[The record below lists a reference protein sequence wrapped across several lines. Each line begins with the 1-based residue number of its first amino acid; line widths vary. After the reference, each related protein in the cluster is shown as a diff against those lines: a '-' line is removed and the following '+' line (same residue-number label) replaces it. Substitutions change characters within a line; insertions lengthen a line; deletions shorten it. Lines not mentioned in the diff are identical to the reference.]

1 MLTAA
6 AAATPTS
13 TPAVAARTPP
23 STGPA
28 NVPSPS
34 NVLEDT
40 FVATSSR
47 GVRASIGTSDITAGG
62 TGELTTAASPAR
74 AKISTRE
81 ASVARAVAITTNSD
95 VRAA

>member
-1 MLTAA
+1 
-6 AAATPTS
+6 
-13 TPAVAARTPP
+13 
-23 STGPA
+23 
-28 NVPSPS
+28 
-34 NVLEDT
+34 
-40 FVATSSR
+40 
-47 GVRASIGTSDITAGG
+47 VRASIGTSDITAGG